1 MQVEQGREHRGVQ
14 GCTQVG
20 RQGLLVVVE
29 EEVEDLKQKEEQINT
44 PRQGALTVLY
54 INASDVWYLTLIWPH
69 VLLLER
75 IRR

>member
-20 RQGLLVVVE
+20 RQGLLGSFVVVE

-44 PRQGALTVLY
+44 PKQEAPTVL
-54 INASDVWYLTLIWPH
+54 
-69 VLLLER
+69 
-75 IRR
+75 